1 MTPGWTARTSH
12 PVDGIRA
19 TDPHSRSFL
28 FLQGPQ
34 SRFFRRLGLAIRD
47 TGARILKVNICGGDV
62 FHWPRPCTCLYRG
75 SRGDW
80 PQWVA
85 EAMDRHAV
93 TDILLMGDKRP
104 MNRDAICIA
113 RSRGIAVHVLEE
125 GYLRPNHITL
135 ERDGVNTRSR
145 LPATPEAVR
154 REAGLLPDPP
164 AYPNVP
170 DSMKIRVRDT
180 IRHHVGNFLLWGLF
194 PRYRTHRPYT
204 IGWELTGWLP
214 RYATRRRRQ
223 ARALAAQTA
232 LLDSGRPYF
241 LFPLQLDADI
251 QVRSYSHFG
260 VRDSIMQVLSS
271 FAASA
276 PRDMTLVVKNHPLDN
291 GLINLDRF
299 VNSFARATGI
309 RDRVV
314 FLDGGQ
320 GRLLMERDQ
329 CLGVALVNSTMG
341 LEALALDRPV
351 FSLGR
356 APYAMPGLA
365 ATQTDS
371 TLDEFWTDPHHPD
384 PRLLRDFV
392 KILLHKALVLGN
404 FYTDWGIE
412 LAVEGSLRRLGLVA

>member
-1 MTPGWTARTSH
+1 
-12 PVDGIRA
+12 VDPA
-19 TDPHSRSFL
+19 APKDPRRRSFL

-34 SRFFRRLGLAIRD
+34 SRFFRRLGVAVRAA
-47 TGARILKVNICGGDV
+47 GADILKVNICGGDV
-62 FHWPRPCTCLYRG
+62 LHWPGPGAILYRG

-80 PQWVA
+80 PGWIA
-85 EAMDRHAV
+85 RIMDLHAV

-113 RSRGIAVHVLEE
+113 ASRGIRVHVLEE

-135 ERDGVNTRSR
+135 ERDGVNSRSR

-154 REAGLLPDPP
+154 REAAALPNPP
-164 AYPNVP
+164 PPRPVP
-170 DSMKIRVRDT
+170 DSMAIRVGDT
-180 IRHHVGNFLLWGLF
+180 IRHHVGNFVLWGLF

-214 RYATRRRRQ
+214 RYLSRR
-223 ARALAAQTA
+223 ARKDRAMAAQQE
-232 LLDSGRPYF
+232 LLDSERPFF

-276 PRDMTLVVKNHPLDN
+276 PPGFVLAVKNHPLDN

-299 VNSFARATGI
+299 VDSFSRATGI

-320 GRLLMERDQ
+320 GRLLMESAACR
-329 CLGVALVNSTMG
+329 GMVVVNSTMG
-341 LEALALDRPV
+341 LEALALALPV
-351 FSLGR
+351 YSLSK

-365 ATQTDS
+365 ATQTQMD
-371 TLDEFWTDPHHPD
+371 LADFWSGPLPPD
-384 PRLLRDFV
+384 PGLLRDFV
-392 KILLHKALVLGN
+392 KVLHDRALVLGN
-404 FYTDWGIE
+404 FYTDEGIA
-412 LAVEGSLRRLGLVA
+412 LAVPGCLRRLGLVP

>member
-1 MTPGWTARTSH
+1 MDETA
-12 PVDGIRA
+12 P
-19 TDPHSRSFL
+19 TDPGDRSFL

-34 SRFFRRLGLAIRD
+34 SRFFRRLGLAVHAA
-47 TGARILKVNICGGDV
+47 GARVLKVNICGGDV
-62 FHWPRPCTCLYRG
+62 FHWPRPFTRLYQG

-80 PQWVA
+80 PRWIA
-85 EAMDRHAV
+85 EVMDRHKV
-93 TDILLMGDKRP
+93 TDLLLMGDKRP

-113 RSRGIAVHVLEE
+113 RSRDIAVHVFEE

-145 LPATPEAVR
+145 LPSAPEGVRCAAAT
-154 REAGLLPDPP
+154 LPDPP
-164 AYPNVP
+164 PHQPVP
-170 DSMKIRVRDT
+170 DSMPIRVRDT
-180 IRHHVGNFLLWGLF
+180 IRHHVGNFVLWGLF

-214 RYATRRRRQ
+214 RYFTRHARQ
-223 ARALAAQTA
+223 ERALAAQKA
-232 LLDSGRPYF
+232 LMASGRPYF

-276 PRDMTLVVKNHPLDN
+276 PDDVILVVKNHPLDN

-299 VNSFARATGI
+299 VDSFSRATNI

-320 GRLLMERDQ
+320 GRPLMESDR
-329 CLGVALVNSTMG
+329 CKGVVLVNSTIG
-341 LEALALDRPV
+341 LEALALGRPV

-365 ATQTDS
+365 ATLPDTTLTD
-371 TLDEFWTDPHHPD
+371 FWMIPVPPD

-404 FYTDWGIE
+404 FYTDQGIT
-412 LAVEGSLRRLGLVA
+412 LAVEGSLRRLGLIA

>member
-1 MTPGWTARTSH
+1 
-12 PVDGIRA
+12 
-19 TDPHSRSFL
+19 
-28 FLQGPQ
+28 
-34 SRFFRRLGLAIRD
+34 
-47 TGARILKVNICGGDV
+47 
-62 FHWPRPCTCLYRG
+62 
-75 SRGDW
+75 
-80 PQWVA
+80 
-85 EAMDRHAV
+85 
-93 TDILLMGDKRP
+93 MGDKRP

>member
-1 MTPGWTARTSH
+1 
-12 PVDGIRA
+12 VDA
-19 TDPHSRSFL
+19 APPKDPTRRSFL

-34 SRFFRRLGLAIRD
+34 SRFFRRLGLAVLD
-47 TGARILKVNICGGDV
+47 AGADVIKVNICGGDV
-62 FHWPRPCTCLYRG
+62 AHWPGPRTILYRG

-80 PQWVA
+80 PRFVA
-85 EAMDRHAV
+85 GLMDRQAV

-113 RSRGIAVHVLEE
+113 RSRGIGVHVLEE

-145 LPATPEAVR
+145 LPDSPEAVR
-154 REAGLLPDPP
+154 EAARDLPDVPP
-164 AYPNVP
+164 TRHIP
-170 DSMKIRVRDT
+170 DSMAIRVRDT
-180 IRHHVGNFLLWGLF
+180 IRHHVGNFFLFGLF

-204 IGWELTGWLP
+204 IGRELTGWLP
-214 RYATRRRRQ
+214 RYLSRHARQ
-223 ARALAAQTA
+223 ARALATQKE
-232 LLDSGRPYF
+232 LLDSGRPFF

-276 PRDMTLVVKNHPLDN
+276 PKDLTLVVKNHPLDN

-299 VNSFARATGI
+299 VDGFARATGI

-320 GRLLMERDQ
+320 GRLIMQSESCR
-329 CLGVALVNSTMG
+329 GVVLVNSTMG
-341 LEALALDRPV
+341 LEALALCRPV

-365 ATQTDS
+365 VTQAQGS
-371 TLDEFWTDPHHPD
+371 LDAFWWAPD
-384 PRLLRDFV
+384 LPDQQLLSDFV
-392 KILLHKALVLGN
+392 KVLHHRALVPGN
-404 FYTDWGIE
+404 FYTDEGIE
-412 LAVEGSLRRLGLVA
+412 MAVAGSLRRLGLVP

>member
-1 MTPGWTARTSH
+1 MTPDWTARTSRI
-12 PVDGIRA
+12 VDAPRPN
-19 TDPHSRSFL
+19 DPHNRSFL

-34 SRFFRRLGLAIRD
+34 SRFFRRLGLAVRD
-47 TGARILKVNICGGDV
+47 TGARVLKVNICGGDV
-62 FHWPRPCTCLYRG
+62 VHWLRPCACLYRG
-75 SRGDW
+75 SRADW
-80 PQWVA
+80 PRWVA
-85 EAMDRHAV
+85 EIMDRRAV

-154 REAGLLPDPP
+154 RAAEKLPDPP
-164 AYPNVP
+164 AYPLVP
-170 DSMKIRVRDT
+170 DSMPIRVKDT
-180 IRHHVGNFLLWGLF
+180 IRHHVGNCVLWGLF
-194 PRYRTHRPYT
+194 PHYRTHRPYT

-214 RYATRRRRQ
+214 RYFTRRARQ
-223 ARALAAQTA
+223 ERALAAQQA
-232 LLDSGRPYF
+232 LLESGRPYF

-271 FAASA
+271 FAAHA
-276 PRDMTLVVKNHPLDN
+276 PGDMTLVVKNHPLDN

-299 VNSFARATGI
+299 VDSFSRATGI
-309 RDRVV
+309 RDRVI

-320 GRLLMERDQ
+320 GRLLMERGP
-329 CLGVALVNSTMG
+329 CRGVVLVNSTIG

-365 ATQTDS
+365 ATQADTP
-371 TLDEFWTDPHHPD
+371 LDEFWAAPRSPD
-384 PRLLRDFV
+384 PKLLRDFV
-392 KILLHKALVLGN
+392 KILLHQALVLGN
-404 FYTDWGIE
+404 FYTDQGIE
-412 LAVEGSLRRLGLVA
+412 LAVAGSLRRLGLVA

>member
-1 MTPGWTARTSH
+1 MDATPASPSGRF
-12 PVDGIRA
+12 
-19 TDPHSRSFL
+19 FL

-34 SRFFRRLGLAIRD
+34 SRFFRRLGLAVLQA
-47 TGARILKVNICGGDV
+47 GAGILKINICGGDV
-62 FHWPRPCTCLYRG
+62 VHWPAPRTLLYRG

-80 PQWVA
+80 PRFVA
-85 EAMDRHAV
+85 EVMDRHGV
-93 TDILLMGDKRP
+93 TDIVLMGDKRP

-135 ERDGVNTRSR
+135 ERDGVNSHSR
-145 LPATPEAVR
+145 LPGTPEAVR
-154 REAGLLPDPP
+154 RAARDLPDPP
-164 AYPNVP
+164 PTRHIP

-180 IRHHVGNFLLWGLF
+180 IRHHVGNFFLFSLF

-214 RYATRRRRQ
+214 RYLTRHARQ
-223 ARALAAQTA
+223 ARAMAAQKA
-232 LLDSGRPYF
+232 LLDPGRPFF

-271 FAASA
+271 FAAAA
-276 PRDMTLVVKNHPLDN
+276 PADLTLAVKNHPLDN

-299 VNSFARATGI
+299 VDSFSRATGI
-309 RDRVV
+309 RDRVI

-320 GRLLMERDQ
+320 GRQIMQSPGCR
-329 CLGVALVNSTMG
+329 GVVLVNSTMG
-341 LEALALDRPV
+341 LEALALGRPV
-351 FSLGR
+351 YSLGQ

-365 ATQTDS
+365 ATHEEMP
-371 TLDEFWTDPHHPD
+371 LEAFWTSPVPPD
-384 PRLLRDFV
+384 RELLSDFV
-392 KILLHKALVLGN
+392 KVLHHQALVPGN
-404 FYTDWGIE
+404 FYTDEGIE
-412 LAVEGSLRRLGLVA
+412 MAVAGSLRRLGLVP